1 MHAPQPIFEY
11 QQERLE
17 DRPAEDLV
25 NNGFERTTHAKT
37 NITI

>member
-17 DRPAEDLV
+17 GRLAEDLV